1 MKKLLILLLLAGAGY
16 AAWYFRPPPPEASG
30 PGGKGG
36 RGGKP
41 GDMPPVPVV
50 EGRVIRK
57 DTPIY
62 VDGLGNVQ
70 GYNTVT
76 VRSRVDG
83 QLDKILFTEGQ
94 EVHAGDIL
102 VQLDPKPFQAAL
114 EQAKA
119 KKKQDEAQL
128 DNARLDLT
136 RNITLLDQKAVPQQ
150 KVDTQKALVSQL
162 EATVNA
168 DQAGVDSAQ
177 VQLNYATIAS
187 PIDGRAGLR
196 LVDQGNVVH
205 AGDANGLVVI
215 SQLQPIFVVFTL
227 PERNLPAIQREMAK
241 GPLEVLAQG
250 RDNEE
255 LLGEGTLTVV
265 DNQIDITTG
274 TIKLKATFPNTN
286 KQLWPGQFINARL
299 KLTTRKAGIVV
310 PASVVQRGPDKTYAF
325 VIKDDQ
331 TVEMRSIKVD
341 QFEDGEALIKEG
353 LNEGERV
360 VVDGQYRLQPGS
372 RVKTGDG
379 GKPGGGGA
387 GGDKAG
393 GDHSDGKE
401 HHGKPAEAGS
411 PGKGDKPQ
419 SKGDGKPS
427 GTP

>member
-1 MKKLLILLLLAGAGY
+1 MKKLVLLLLLAGAGY
-16 AAWYFRPPPPEASG
+16 AAWYFRPPPPETGG

-36 RGGKP
+36 RGGNP
-41 GDMPPVPVV
+41 ADMPPVPVV
-50 EGRVIRK
+50 EGRVERRDI
-57 DTPIY
+57 PLY
-62 VDGLGNVQ
+62 LDGLGNVQ

-94 EVHAGDIL
+94 DVKAGDVL

-114 EQAKA
+114 EQTLA

-128 DNARLDLT
+128 ENAKLDLE
-136 RNITLLDQKAVPQQ
+136 RNITLLAQKAVPQQ
-150 KVDTQKALVSQL
+150 KVDTQKALVAQL

-177 VQLNYATIAS
+177 VQLNYATIVS
-187 PIDGRAGLR
+187 PIGGRAGLK

-215 SQLQPIFVVFTL
+215 SQLQPIYVVFTL
-227 PERNLPAIQREMAK
+227 PERHLPAIQREMAK
-241 GPLEVLAQG
+241 GKLVVLAQG

-255 LLGEGTLTVV
+255 QLGEGELTVV

-274 TIKLKATFPNTN
+274 TIKLKATFPNDN

-299 KLTTRKAGIVV
+299 RLTTRKAGIVV

-325 VIKDDQ
+325 VIKEDQ
-331 TVEMRSIKVD
+331 SVEIRPIKVD
-341 QFEDGEALIKEG
+341 QFEDGLELIQEG

-372 RVKTGDG
+372 HVKSSG
-379 GKPGGGGA
+379 GKPGEA
-387 GGDKAG
+387 VAANN
-393 GDHSDGKE
+393 DGKE
-401 HHGKPAEAGS
+401 HHGKAKAA
-411 PGKGDKPQ
+411 D
-419 SKGDGKPS
+419 DGK
-427 GTP
+427 TKAAK